1 MSSVGVKQTAINF
14 FSSDGLTLEGILA
27 EPTGEEIPEG
37 SGDLPGVVF
46 CAPEPHLGGT
56 MLSTVIE
63 ALTREVTPRGFVS
76 FRFNYRGVGE
86 SQGENALGQG
96 QTDDALAAIE
106 MLRAWPGVDGER
118 IGIVGYSFG
127 AAVAL
132 RVAAREPEGLRAVVA
147 VSPIFDIPADRHSDG
162 GRDGKSES
170 AGAVSI
176 GRRRWPHDAA
186 AAGRMG

>member
-1 MSSVGVKQTAINF
+1 MKQTAINF
-14 FSSDGLTLEGILA
+14 FSTDDLTLEGIIA

-76 FRFNYRGVGE
+76 FRFNYRGVE
-86 SQGENALGQG
+86 DSQGENALGQG

-106 MLRAWPGVDGER
+106 MLRAWPGVDGRR

-127 AAVAL
+127 AAVGIACCG
-132 RVAAREPEGLRAVVA
+132 ARAGRTAGCRRRLADTGY
-147 VSPIFDIPADRHSDG
+147 SADRHSNR
-162 GRDGKSES
+162 GRDGES
-170 AGAVSI
+170 
-176 GRRRWPHDAA
+176 
-186 AAGRMG
+186 